1 MSGPNGSNSLLR
13 HLRALLVNAQDYCL
27 HRPWAKVQ
35 PASPVAMTEAGT
47 ATLAL
52 DLGTATGFAFAGPDG
67 RIFSGTWNFKPG

>member
-1 MSGPNGSNSLLR
+1 
-13 HLRALLVNAQDYCL
+13 
-27 HRPWAKVQ
+27 
-35 PASPVAMTEAGT
+35 MTEAGT